1 MDGEE
6 VPRPEAVMQRDPFLD
21 FHQTAER
28 AGFPA
33 MLIVSMV
40 ALGLVVAPVL
50 VLALTRAVWMLVIAV
65 LSIFAALALLAGE
78 VGASFADG
86 DETPARRARS
96 AAASKREAAGRLPR
110 REPGARSNGH
120 ERRAA

>member
-1 MDGEE
+1 MQIGSYSRALGLAQAWMD
-6 VPRPEAVMQRDPFLD
+6 MQSDPFLD
-21 FHQTAER
+21 FHQAAER
-28 AGFPA
+28 RGFPA

-86 DETPARRARS
+86 DGP
-96 AAASKREAAGRLPR
+96 PV
-110 REPGARSNGH
+110 
-120 ERRAA
+120 RRAAGGTGVSDDDDAPQGTTSPRRIA

>member
-1 MDGEE
+1 
-6 VPRPEAVMQRDPFLD
+6 MQRDPFLD

-86 DETPARRARS
+86 DEPPVHR
-96 AAASKREAAGRLPR
+96 AAAGGEAPQGTTSPR
-110 REPGARSNGH
+110 RMA
-120 ERRAA
+120 